1 MLGCLHVRLC
11 LSSFE
16 PRRNF
21 PPGMHD
27 IPSIGAMH
35 GAMGVPLGSVVI
47 DVSVLGR
54 SVSPIV
60 GLGNGGVVSCAQEM
74 PAKQS
79 VDVMMSPINVRVM
92 NTSP

>member
-1 MLGCLHVRLC
+1 
-11 LSSFE
+11 
-16 PRRNF
+16 
-21 PPGMHD
+21 MHD
-27 IPSIGAMH
+27 MPSIGAMH
-35 GAMGVPLGSVVI
+35 GAMGVVI